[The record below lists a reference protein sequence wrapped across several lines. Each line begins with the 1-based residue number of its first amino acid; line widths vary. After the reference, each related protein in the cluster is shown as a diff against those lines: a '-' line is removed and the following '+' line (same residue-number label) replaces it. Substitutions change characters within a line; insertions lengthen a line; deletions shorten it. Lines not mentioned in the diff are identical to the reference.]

1 MEAPINFGFRISD
14 FGFRKMSLLT
24 SAATVSLGQPSEK
37 KRNWR
42 MSEENPKSD
51 KQARLSDDLDRSRR
65 FWVGCGMTIV
75 VFGVMAG
82 LFLPAIV
89 RLKLNVAMHRRQEVL
104 IYCSQDQVYAEPIL
118 REFEQQIGIKAFA
131 AYDSEA
137 VKTVGLANRLLA
149 EKDHPQCDLFW
160 NNEELR
166 TRQLAAK
173 GVFEKWA
180 AVGYRSRRMAVN
192 TNALSLAA
200 APRSLTEL
208 TNEAW
213 RGKIALA
220 YPLFGTTATH
230 FLALRQFWGDE
241 RWQGWCRALAAN
253 RPFLVDGNSVAAR
266 LVAKGE
272 AWIGLTDSDDI
283 AAEQREGAP
292 ILALPLTEESLL
304 IPNTI
309 AVVRGAR
316 HAGTAEML
324 FEYLQRPEV
333 VKKLVAAQALE
344 GLSLP
349 GETKATLRP
358 DWDKLLTGLD
368 GGAQSLKEIFLR

>member
-1 MEAPINFGFRISD
+1 
-14 FGFRKMSLLT
+14 
-24 SAATVSLGQPSEK
+24 
-37 KRNWR
+37 
-42 MSEENPKSD
+42 MSEANPKS
-51 KQARLSDDLDRSRR
+51 KNEARLRDDVDRNRR
-65 FWVGCGMTIV
+65 FWGCRMTIV
-75 VFGVMAG
+75 IFGVMAG
-82 LFLPAIV
+82 LFLPAIA
-89 RLKLNVAMHRRQEVL
+89 RLNVAMHGRQEVL

-309 AVVRGAR
+309 AVVRSAR
-316 HAGTAEML
+316 HARTAETL

-333 VKKLVAAQALE
+333 VEKLAAAQALE
-344 GLSLP
+344 GLSP
-349 GETKATLRP
+349 PSDTKATLRP
-358 DWDKLLTGLD
+358 DWDKLLTGLE

>member
-1 MEAPINFGFRISD
+1 MNC
-14 FGFRKMSLLT
+14 
-24 SAATVSLGQPSEK
+24 
-37 KRNWR
+37 NWR
-42 MSEENPKSD
+42 MSEENSKPKKDQWFKDFLIYGS
-51 KQARLSDDLDRSRR
+51 SC
-65 FWVGCGMTIV
+65 W
-75 VFGVMAG
+75 FGGLPIIAIIAIMAG
-82 LFLPAIV
+82 LLVPA
-89 RLKLNVAMHRRQEVL
+89 LFKAKQKLHRPGVV
-104 IYCSQDQVYAEPIL
+104 IYTSQDQVYAEPIL
-118 REFEQQIGIKAFA
+118 KEFEQQTGIKAFA

-137 VKTVGLANRLLA
+137 VKTVGLVNRLLA
-149 EKDHPQCDLFW
+149 EKDRPQCDLFW

-192 TNALSLAA
+192 TNSLSLAA

-316 HAGTAEML
+316 D
-324 FEYLQRPEV
+324 RKSV
-333 VKKLVAAQALE
+333 V
-344 GLSLP
+344 
-349 GETKATLRP
+349 
-358 DWDKLLTGLD
+358 
-368 GGAQSLKEIFLR
+368 